1 MPLKRPESTNR
12 QARSPASDEER
23 RQVVYDIRDVREQM
37 DAVEQLL
44 VAGIPVSRIEKEAK
58 QRWKLT
64 AGRTKRLI
72 DRVRQRWAEESRAE
86 RPHWKAQAIRRLYGH
101 IAKARGEGQW
111 NAVAAF
117 ERLLAEMQGTKEPV
131 EIQLN
136 VDATV
141 TEAALHVVSRL
152 TPERRAQIVAEQRR
166 LRELAGRVV
175 ETSGTEVGTGEAQKP
190 GSQE

>member
-1 MPLKRPESTNR
+1 MPLKRPESPNR
-12 QARSPASDEER
+12 QARSPASAEEQ
-23 RQVVYDIRDVREQM
+23 RQVVYDMHDVREQM

-58 QRWKLT
+58 QRWGLT
-64 AGRTKRLI
+64 AARTKRLI
-72 DRVRQRWAEESRAE
+72 DRVRARWAEESRAE

-152 TPERRAQIVAEQRR
+152 TPEKRAQIVAEQRR

-175 ETSGTEVGTGEAQKP
+175 ETSGAEVGTRTTREP
-190 GSQE
+190 GT